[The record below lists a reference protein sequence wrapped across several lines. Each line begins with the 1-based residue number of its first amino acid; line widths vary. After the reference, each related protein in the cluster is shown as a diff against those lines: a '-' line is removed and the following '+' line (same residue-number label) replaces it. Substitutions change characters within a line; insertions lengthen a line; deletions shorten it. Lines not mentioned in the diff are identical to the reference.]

1 MLLSFSNKGST
12 ISYEHGGADDFTG
25 RGGGGAH
32 ISFPNLIRGSHLGLD
47 RLCSQNHEKLLFLKP
62 KSC

>member
-1 MLLSFSNKGST
+1 MYYSSVRVYGM
-12 ISYEHGGADDFTG
+12 I
-25 RGGGGAH
+25 
-32 ISFPNLIRGSHLGLD
+32 IRGKLGVGLD